1 MNVLVRDIFELG
13 KTGIHIPQIKDI
25 TDFLET
31 YCEDEIYTLANEY
44 PDKSSF
50 YIKHKDICL
59 FSSGLQQAFENHFF
73 KIEPIIRQA
82 LAEAGSLRY
91 REDIDELIEHVKIR
105 VYSVLPPLKQPIRD
119 LGKKDIGKLVCVD
132 GYARLVSDTEPKS
145 KVTAF
150 ECLRCGYVNII
161 YQTGDKFQEPG
172 YCEGEKCGKKGPFVE
187 DETKSV
193 YVDSQRIQIQEL
205 PDSTVGTKAQ
215 DIIVECEE
223 DLTNKIRPGD
233 RVTVVGVLKLKP
245 KYAGGSRKTINEK
258 TIYALSIEKTDLGFD
273 EYVLTPSDEERII
286 DLSRD
291 KDVIT
296 KIITS
301 IAPSIYGYED
311 IKEAIA
317 LHLFSGIKKYLPDG
331 STQRGVIHVGLIGDP
346 GGAKTQLLRR
356 STQISPRGVFT
367 SGRTASAAGLTAA
380 TVKDPMNEGSWMLEG
395 GAAVMA
401 SGGTLAV
408 DEIGQARDED
418 KSALHEVMEQG
429 TVSVAKAGNVITLK
443 AECGLLIAGNPE
455 TGFFDREK
463 GFAVQINLPPALWSR
478 IDLLFIVL
486 DDPDRNKD
494 TLISDHILRNHR
506 VGGMIQN
513 REHSKNPMFTD
524 SEIQDAKKEIEA
536 PISEDLLRMY
546 IAYARMYI
554 YPVTSKEV
562 SDYITSFY
570 VDVRSLKQL
579 NPNNPVPI
587 TARSVEAVQRLAEAH
602 ARMRLSETVTFA
614 DVDAAKRIIRVS
626 LEEVGM
632 DENGTLDAGII
643 YCGKSK
649 SQQEKISILVNVIKS
664 EKFEESIF
672 AKMKSHGVEAPEVHG
687 MLKELLE
694 RGKVWKTGDEYRNV

>member
-1 MNVLVRDIFELG
+1 
-13 KTGIHIPQIKDI
+13 
-25 TDFLET
+25 
-31 YCEDEIYTLANEY
+31 
-44 PDKSSF
+44 
-50 YIKHKDICL
+50 
-59 FSSGLQQAFENHFF
+59 
-73 KIEPIIRQA
+73 
-82 LAEAGSLRY
+82 
-91 REDIDELIEHVKIR
+91 
-105 VYSVLPPLKQPIRD
+105 
-119 LGKKDIGKLVCVD
+119 
-132 GYARLVSDTEPKS
+132 
-145 KVTAF
+145 
-150 ECLRCGYVNII
+150 
-161 YQTGDKFQEPG
+161 
-172 YCEGEKCGKKGPFVE
+172 
-187 DETKSV
+187 
-193 YVDSQRIQIQEL
+193 
-205 PDSTVGTKAQ
+205 
-215 DIIVECEE
+215 
-223 DLTNKIRPGD
+223 
-233 RVTVVGVLKLKP
+233 
-245 KYAGGSRKTINEK
+245 
-258 TIYALSIEKTDLGFD
+258 
-273 EYVLTPSDEERII
+273 
-286 DLSRD
+286 
-291 KDVIT
+291 
-296 KIITS
+296 
-301 IAPSIYGYED
+301 
-311 IKEAIA
+311 
-317 LHLFSGIKKYLPDG
+317 
-331 STQRGVIHVGLIGDP
+331 
-346 GGAKTQLLRR
+346 
-356 STQISPRGVFT
+356 
-367 SGRTASAAGLTAA
+367 
-380 TVKDPMNEGSWMLEG
+380 
-395 GAAVMA
+395 
-401 SGGTLAV
+401 
-408 DEIGQARDED
+408 
-418 KSALHEVMEQG
+418 
-429 TVSVAKAGNVITLK
+429 VITLK